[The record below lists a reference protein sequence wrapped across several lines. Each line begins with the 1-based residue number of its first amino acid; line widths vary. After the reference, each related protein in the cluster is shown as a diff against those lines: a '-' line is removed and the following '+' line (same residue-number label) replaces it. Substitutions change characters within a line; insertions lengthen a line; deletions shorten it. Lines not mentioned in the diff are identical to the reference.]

1 MGLGYLGAALAGALI
16 TVLVYQFLVLPR
28 GQAQSAPPAAKAV
41 AADPAPAPAPPAT
54 AAPPATTE
62 LKQRIASKEQEIARL
77 QKELGELRT
86 QNAESQARVEEM
98 EGKPR
103 AWPADLPQGYK
114 PDVMEARINALL
126 EKSGLGELVD
136 FDCDEFP
143 CVAVIEAK
151 QPGDDW
157 NKKLQGAMSELAKT
171 PDLGGR
177 VSMSMS
183 GSKHQDGDK
192 TTMMNAVVLVPAD
205 MFDADLQKRTNNRAQ
220 TKLQKPR
227 K

>member
-1 MGLGYLGAALAGALI
+1 MGFGHVGAALVGALI

-28 GQAQSAPPAAKAV
+28 VQARSVQPGTSAAATDK
-41 AADPAPAPAPPAT
+41 T
-54 AAPPATTE
+54 AAPPPTPAAAPAAD
-62 LKQRIASKEQEIARL
+62 LNGRIESKEQEIARL
-77 QKELGELRT
+77 QKELGELRQ
-86 QNAESQARVEEM
+86 QNTASQARVAEV

-103 AWPADLPQGYK
+103 AWPANLPQGYR
-114 PDVMEARINALL
+114 PDLMEAKLNALL

-151 QPGDDW
+151 QGGDDW
-157 NKKLQGAMSELAKT
+157 NKKLQSALSELARS

-177 VSMSMS
+177 VSMSMN
-183 GSKHQDGDK
+183 GSQHQLGDK
-192 TTMMNAVVLVPAD
+192 ITLTNAVAFVPAD
-205 MFDADLQKRTNNRAQ
+205 MFDADLQKRLKTRAQ
-220 TKLQKPR
+220 TSLEKSR